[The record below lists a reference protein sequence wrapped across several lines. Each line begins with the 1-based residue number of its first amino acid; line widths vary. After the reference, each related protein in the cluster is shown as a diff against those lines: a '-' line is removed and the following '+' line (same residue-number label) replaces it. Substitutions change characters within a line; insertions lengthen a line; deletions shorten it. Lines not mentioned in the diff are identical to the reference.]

1 MLPFL
6 LPDLSVRPPAETGTF
21 PGIEVHHPV
30 YWTGRRPARGRR
42 ETLRKFWIFLFLG
55 MFLLS
60 ACGGGGTSPLVGKW
74 SDPSGQAIFDFRAD
88 GKLSMTAGEI
98 TVEAGTYQV
107 LSPGILELDIQGQKQ
122 RLAYTIV
129 GDRLTLTD
137 EAGVSL
143 ELVRVK

>member
-1 MLPFL
+1 MRKAQVLFILP
-6 LPDLSVRPPAETGTF
+6 
-21 PGIEVHHPV
+21 
-30 YWTGRRPARGRR
+30 
-42 ETLRKFWIFLFLG
+42 LFLG
-55 MFLLS
+55 AFLLS
-60 ACGGGGTSPLVGKW
+60 ACGGGEASPLVGKW

-98 TVEAGTYQV
+98 TVEAGTYRV
-107 LSPGILELDIQGQKQ
+107 LSPGILELEVQGQKQ

-129 GDRLTLTD
+129 GDHLTLTD

>member
-1 MLPFL
+1 MRKAGMAFIALVL
-6 LPDLSVRPPAETGTF
+6 LL
-21 PGIEVHHPV
+21 GIS
-30 YWTGRRPARGRR
+30 
-42 ETLRKFWIFLFLG
+42 
-55 MFLLS
+55 LS
-60 ACGGGGTSPLVGKW
+60 ACGGGTTSSLVGKW

-88 GKLSMTAGEI
+88 GKLSMTAREF

-107 LSPGILELDIQGQKQ
+107 LSPGILELDVQGQKQ

-143 ELVRVK
+143 ELVRIK